1 MFYVFGIASMFWKQ
15 DAIGSDGFV
24 PWPVRYDEDADPT
37 ILRYE
42 TFDEDDAFRDLQ
54 SATEALS
61 DQNNEDHNKKA
72 TLVLRAVAGGLLI
85 LGLILLAISA
95 CCRRHACIVLT
106 KFTPMLGGAVGLTVE
121 SIQYARGINPGN
133 NPNAS
138 SQVFCNAAALG
149 GIISGMLIALALS
162 RDDVNI
168 DDVERRRRVRI
179 MHISTDNIPPV
190 VPSSMKPPDYD
201 DVVRPANRSNN
212 PPIRAV
218 NAPVNRNES
227 PPPYVDNVGPHG
239 TEPSSR
245 GSDNPGASRFDP
257 ASHVGGVVQGTNGE
271 VQPVYAHDAGA
282 LVNGPPRRVGVL
294 AARDKLQVCSGKAM
308 ADHPY
313 ASIYR
318 YEEVEE
324 EQAVVKDDAP
334 LLKAAYGRYQ

>member
-1 MFYVFGIASMFWKQ
+1 MFWKQ

-61 DQNNEDHNKKA
+61 DQNNED
-72 TLVLRAVAGGLLI
+72 R
-85 LGLILLAISA
+85 
-95 CCRRHACIVLT
+95 
-106 KFTPMLGGAVGLTVE
+106 AVGLTVE

-257 ASHVGGVVQGTNGE
+257 ASHVGGVVHGTNGE